1 VLLGSALL
9 GAVCASPAA
18 AHTKALAGAAS
29 YADKAPRTRCR
40 VFTKTGQRRRAKQAR
55 CLVPHAVAHA
65 YTTVEGQALTVAAA
79 KGALA
84 GARGKRLRAVLAR
97 KPNSGLLVLRRNG
110 GFTYTPA
117 ASATGAVT
125 FYVRA
130 VAYTKVTRRT
140 RRGKRTD
147 VVTSLVK
154 GLSSAAVRM
163 SITITRP
170 HTSPG
175 GATGP
180 GGATTQPPAFSI
192 TTTAGLNPA
201 YNPGQPDYT
210 VACGSAGSIGIQATA
225 LDGDTLAVNGGPPMS
240 GTINETIPLR
250 ADQAFTFTLTTA
262 TGATTADV
270 RCTPADF
277 PTWSVQ
283 RTGTP
288 QVQWIAFTPPG
299 GSPYPGGGL
308 YAVIADNDGV
318 PVWWMRAP
326 MGSSLMNASVLPNGN
341 VAWWEPIGDSNGEV
355 GIYRITTLAGTS
367 PLASDQPD
375 IVTSVDD
382 GRGEEGANLHD
393 FELLSNGN
401 YLLIATAP
409 TAGVNLTPYGVSNTS
424 ATVINA
430 IIQEV
435 TPAGQLVWSWDTA
448 DHIALS
454 ETDWNWA
461 ASGLMSA
468 WDGATAYDVIH
479 MNSIQLVDNG
489 SCLNTI
495 PQSCDIVFSARHL
508 DAVFSINM
516 ATGAINWKLGG
527 TYVAGESL
535 AFVGDPDGNF
545 SGQHFARILPDGT
558 LTVHDNG
565 TLLGR
570 PPRAVEYRL
579 DIPNMTA
586 TFLDQVVDPREGL
599 SNCCGSASVLP
610 GGDWLAA
617 WGGSNIVTELTPTG
631 NPVLTLTFPAGLT
644 YRAYPVDDSSLIN
657 RDTLIAGMNAQ
668 FAASQ

>member
-1 VLLGSALL
+1 MLLGSALL
-9 GAVCASPAA
+9 GAVCASAA
-18 AHTKALAGAAS
+18 AGHTKALAGAAR
-29 YADKAPRTRCR
+29 YADKAPRARCR
-40 VFTKTGQRRRAKQAR
+40 VFTKRGHKYRAKQPR
-55 CLVPHAVAHA
+55 CVIPHAVAHA

-79 KGALA
+79 TGALA

-110 GFTYTPA
+110 GFTYTPTA
-117 ASATGAVT
+117 TATGAVT

-130 VAYTKVTRRT
+130 VAYRKVTRRA
-140 RRGKRTD
+140 RRGKRIV

-154 GLSSAAVRM
+154 GLSSAAVPI
-163 SITITRP
+163 SITITP
-170 HTSPG
+170 PPSPG
-175 GATGP
+175 EA
-180 GGATTQPPAFSI
+180 ATQPPAFSI

-201 YNPGQPDYT
+201 YDPALPDYT
-210 VACGSAGSIGIQATA
+210 VACGSAGSIGIQATVP
-225 LDGDTLAVNGGPPMS
+225 DGETLAINGGPPMS
-240 GTINETIPLR
+240 GTINEAVPLR
-250 ADQAFTFTLTTA
+250 ANQAFTFTLTTA
-262 TGATTADV
+262 TGATTDDV

-299 GSPYPGGGL
+299 GSPYQGGGL
-308 YAVIADNDGV
+308 YAVIADNYGV

-326 MGSSLMNASVLPNGN
+326 VGSSLLNASVLPDGN
-341 VAWWEPIGDSNGEV
+341 VAWWEPNGAGDGEV
-355 GIYRITTLAGTS
+355 GTYRINTLAGTS
-367 PLASDQPD
+367 PLASGQPD
-375 IVTSVDD
+375 IITSVDD
-382 GRGEEGANLHD
+382 GRGEVGANLHD

-409 TAGVNLTPYGVSNTS
+409 TAGVNLTPYGVSNTH

-461 ASGLMSA
+461 PRGLTSS
-468 WDGATAYDVIH
+468 WNGATAYDVIH
-479 MNSIQLVDNG
+479 MNSIQLLDNG
-489 SCLNTI
+489 SCLNSV

-508 DAVFSINM
+508 DAVYSINM

-527 TYVAGESL
+527 THVAGESL
-535 AFVGDPDGNF
+535 AFVGDPDANF
-545 SGQHFARILPDGT
+545 SGQHFARILSDGT

-565 TLLGR
+565 SLLGR
-570 PPRAVEYRL
+570 PPRAVDYRL

-586 TFLDQVVDPREGL
+586 TFLSQVVDPREGP

-617 WGGSNIVTELTPTG
+617 WGGSNNVTELTPTG
-631 NPVLTLTFPAGLT
+631 KPVLTLTFPTGFT
-644 YRAYPVDDSSLIN
+644 YRAYPVDDSFPIN
-657 RDTLIAGMNAQ
+657 RDMLIAGMNAQ